1 LGGLVAV
8 LSLKLYHVLLR
19 QSRKGVIIINGN
31 GKKMG
36 RPITGEEPKC
46 KRVSLRATETTVR
59 KFDECS
65 EKLQKTKTDLLEEM
79 VDNLY
84 DNVCKK

>member
-1 LGGLVAV
+1 
-8 LSLKLYHVLLR
+8 
-19 QSRKGVIIINGN
+19 
-31 GKKMG
+31 MG
-36 RPITGEEPKC
+36 RQITGEEPKC

-79 VDNLY
+79 VDILY
-84 DNVCKK
+84 DNICKK

>member
-1 LGGLVAV
+1 
-8 LSLKLYHVLLR
+8 
-19 QSRKGVIIINGN
+19 
-31 GKKMG
+31 MG
-36 RPITGEEPKC
+36 RPIAGEEPKS
-46 KRVSLRATETTVR
+46 KRISLRATETTVR

-84 DNVCKK
+84 DDVCGNK